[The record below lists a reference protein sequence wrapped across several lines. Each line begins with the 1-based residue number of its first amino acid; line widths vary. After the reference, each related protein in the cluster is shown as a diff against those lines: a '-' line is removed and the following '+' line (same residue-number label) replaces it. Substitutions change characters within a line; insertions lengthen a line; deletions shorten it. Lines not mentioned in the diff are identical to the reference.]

1 MNPFLFL
8 QIGVDTRIMR
18 VLNYYC
24 KRNNK
29 RVGLRTMSI
38 NTFVYSHP
46 INVYII
52 KNLGITVEQFCELYA
67 YPQGTVASWITRQR
81 RIKSLPASF
90 VYDLSLASS
99 LNMSDVY
106 EKLLSL
112 EKEYDSFKIKHDKK
126 IKKHI

>member
-1 MNPFLFL
+1 
-8 QIGVDTRIMR
+8 
-18 VLNYYC
+18 
-24 KRNNK
+24 
-29 RVGLRTMSI
+29 MSI

-126 IKKHI
+126 IKNIYNINHNCIILRYLNIMIS

>member
-1 MNPFLFL
+1 
-8 QIGVDTRIMR
+8 
-18 VLNYYC
+18 
-24 KRNNK
+24 
-29 RVGLRTMSI
+29 MSI

-106 EKLLSL
+106 EKLLIL
-112 EKEYDSFKIKHDKK
+112 ENEYDQFNSNQQRKVKK
-126 IKKHI
+126 QID